1 MLQKPENQQPH
12 LISTNS
18 RKHLNATGGEDFEGR
33 DSPEVPPVIA
43 IVGPDEAGVVVAYVF
58 PGDKLRAVGKNDIV
72 FGQTF
77 LSNRR

>member
-1 MLQKPENQQPH
+1 M
-12 LISTNS
+12 
-18 RKHLNATGGEDFEGR
+18 
-33 DSPEVPPVIA
+33 IA
-43 IVGPDEAGVVVAYVF
+43 IVGPGEAGVVVAYVF